1 MTAMYAL
8 FDHFSDDFL
17 DETALKQHNKLAIQG
32 NMTDWGI
39 EIPTSTDNKIR
50 VNYARVTIHHP
61 NSDESFNI
69 TSDHI
74 RTAAHALIIP
84 LPAFASQSKEEMRIR
99 IEVFTRSLWIGIS
112 RKYLEYNFGLNI
124 AK

>member
-1 MTAMYAL
+1 MIAMYEL
-8 FDHFSDDFL
+8 FDNFSDDFL
-17 DETALKQHNKLAIQG
+17 DEKEIKQHNKLAIQG

-50 VNYARVTIHHP
+50 VNYARITIHYP

-69 TSDHI
+69 ASDRI

-84 LPAFASQSKEEMRIR
+84 LPAFASQHKEEMRIR

-112 RKYLEYNFGLNI
+112 RKYLEYNFGLNM
-124 AK
+124 A

>member
-50 VNYARVTIHHP
+50 VNYARVTIHYP

-69 TSDHI
+69 ASDCI

-84 LPAFASQSKEEMRIR
+84 LPAFTSHAQEEMRIR